1 METELKELGPGH
13 SQILLD
19 DPVHPRVT
27 PPPTT
32 KKKKSRAIWLI
43 LGLLLLFGIL
53 FVIGYL
59 PRRSREKG
67 INREAKEEESSL
79 PVVTVVQVKRSAP
92 TSELLLPSTL
102 TPLTEAYIYAR
113 ASGFVKRR
121 YVDIGDRVRE
131 GQLMAEIDAPDL
143 DQQVVQAR
151 ASLQQTRAN
160 LGQAQASLEQAQA
173 QQKLTGVTL
182 ARWKTLVA
190 RGVLSQQ
197 EGDQKQADYDNA
209 TAQVHVQEANIR
221 AAQDN
226 VRASEANLARLI
238 ELQGFK
244 FIRAP
249 FTGIVTSRSVDVG
262 SLISAAGAGQGN
274 PNLGS
279 NAGGGNNTSGELFR
293 VAQIDRLRVQVNVPQ
308 SYSPSIHLGLPAN
321 ITLQEMSRRKAV
333 GKVTRTSNSLD
344 QNTRTLLTEVQI
356 DNRDHSLLPGMYAQ
370 VQFVSE
376 RTDPPILIPGDSL
389 VIRSKG
395 PEVALLQPG
404 NKIHFIPITV
414 GRDYGTDIEVTGG
427 LTGGEHVVV
436 NITDDVQEGVEV
448 KPASA
453 KQKAGGVAGSAAT
466 SGQGSGNQPNGPSDQ
481 KPSGVGQPGAPP
493 AAQGNGGGKK

>member
-1 METELKELGPGH
+1 METELKALEPGH
-13 SQILLD
+13 EQILLD
-19 DPVHPRVT
+19 DPSHPRVA
-27 PPPTT
+27 PPMAT
-32 KKKKSRAIWLI
+32 KKKRSRVIWLV
-43 LGLLLLFGIL
+43 LGFLALFAIL
-53 FVIGYL
+53 FVVGYL
-59 PRRSREKG
+59 PRRSRESG
-67 INREAKEEESSL
+67 INKEAKEEETSL
-79 PVVTVVQVKRSAP
+79 PIVTVAQVKKSAP
-92 TSELLLPSTL
+92 TSELVLPGTL
-102 TPLTEAYIYAR
+102 TALTEAYIYAR

-143 DQQVVQAR
+143 DQQVIQAR

-160 LGQAQASLEQAQA
+160 LGQTQASLEQSQA

-209 TAQVHVQEANIR
+209 TAAVHVQEANIR

-226 VRASEANLARLI
+226 VRASEANVARLV

-249 FTGIVTSRSVDVG
+249 FAGVVTSRSVDVG

-279 NAGGGNNTSGELFR
+279 NAAGAGNTSGELFR
-293 VAQIDRLRVQVNVPQ
+293 VAQIDRLRVFVNVPQ
-308 SYSPSIHLGLPAN
+308 SYSSAIHLGLPAN
-321 ITLQEMSRRKAV
+321 ISLQEANRRKLV
-333 GKVTRTSNSLD
+333 GKVTRTANSLD

-356 DNRDHSLLPGMYAQ
+356 ENRDRTLLPGMYVQ
-370 VQFVSE
+370 IQFVSE
-376 RTDPPILIPGDSL
+376 RSNPPVLIPGDSL
-389 VIRSKG
+389 VIRTKG

-404 NKIHFIPITV
+404 NKVHFIPITV
-414 GRDYGTDIEVTGG
+414 GRDYGTDIEVTNG

-436 NITDDVQEGVEV
+436 NITDDVREGVEV
-448 KPASA
+448 KPAAS
-453 KQKAGGVAGSAAT
+453 KQKAAT
-466 SGQGSGNQPNGPSDQ
+466 QPNGPSDQ
-481 KPSGVGQPGAPP
+481 KPSGIGQPGD
-493 AAQGNGGGKK
+493 KKQNSPK

>member
-1 METELKELGPGH
+1 METELRALEPGK

-19 DPVHPRVT
+19 DPIHPRVT
-27 PPPTT
+27 PPHSA
-32 KKKKSRAIWLI
+32 KKRRSLVIWII
-43 LGLLLLFGIL
+43 LGLLAVFVVLF
-53 FVIGYL
+53 FVGYL
-59 PRRSREKG
+59 PRRHRENG
-67 INREAKEEESSL
+67 INKEAKEEESSL
-79 PVVTVVQVKRSAP
+79 PVVTVTQVKKSAP
-92 TSELLLPSTL
+92 SSELLLPGNI
-102 TPLTEAYIYAR
+102 TPLTEAYLYAR
-113 ASGFVKRR
+113 AAGYVKRR
-121 YVDIGDRVRE
+121 YVDIGDTVRE

-151 ASLQQTRAN
+151 ASLQQARAN
-160 LGQAQASLEQAQA
+160 LGQTQASLEQAQA

-190 RGVLSQQ
+190 KGVLSQQ

-249 FTGIVTSRSVDVG
+249 FTGVVTSRSVDVG
-262 SLISAAGAGQGN
+262 SLISTAGSGQGN

-279 NAGGGNNTSGELFR
+279 NAAGSGNTSGELFR
-293 VAQIDRLRVQVNVPQ
+293 VAQIDRLRILVNVPQ
-308 SYSPSIHLGLPAN
+308 SYSPIIHLGLPAN
-321 ITLQEMSRRKAV
+321 VTVQQMNRMTVV
-333 GKVTRTSNSLD
+333 GKVTRTANSLD

-356 DNRDHSLLPGMYAQ
+356 DNRNHTLLPGMYVQ
-370 VQFVSE
+370 LQFVSE

-389 VIRSKG
+389 VVRSKG
-395 PEVALLQPG
+395 PEVAVVEQG
-404 NKIHFIPITV
+404 NKVHFVPITV
-414 GRDYGTDIEVTGG
+414 GRDYGTDIEVTSG
-427 LTGGEHVVV
+427 LKGGEHVVV
-436 NITDDVQEGVEV
+436 NISDDVREGLEI
-448 KPASA
+448 KPASS

-466 SGQGSGNQPNGPSDQ
+466 NGQGGGNQANGPSDQ
-481 KPSGVGQPGAPP
+481 KPSGVSQPAPP
-493 AAQGNGGGKK
+493 NSANTGGKKQ

>member
-1 METELKELGPGH
+1 METELKALEPGH
-13 SQILLD
+13 PQILLD
-19 DPVHPRVT
+19 DPSHLRVP

-32 KKKKSRAIWLI
+32 KSRHGRVIWI
-43 LGLLLLFGIL
+43 VLGLLALFAIL
-53 FVIGYL
+53 FVVGYL
-59 PRRSREKG
+59 PRRNRESG
-67 INREAKEEESSL
+67 INKEAKEEESSL
-79 PVVTVVQVKRSAP
+79 PVVTVAQVKKSEP
-92 TSELLLPSTL
+92 TSELLLPGTL
-102 TPLTEAYIYAR
+102 TPLTEAYLYAR

-160 LGQAQASLEQAQA
+160 LGQTQASLEQAQA
-173 QQKLTGVTL
+173 QQKLTGITL
-182 ARWKTLVA
+182 SRWKTLVA

-238 ELQGFK
+238 ELQSFK

-249 FTGIVTSRSVDVG
+249 FAGVVTSRSVDVG
-262 SLISAAGAGQGN
+262 SLISASGAGQGN

-279 NAGGGNNTSGELFR
+279 NAGGGGNTSGELFR
-293 VAQIDRLRVQVNVPQ
+293 VAQINRLRVLVNVPQ
-308 SYSPSIHLGLPAN
+308 SYSSSIHLGLPAN
-321 ITLQEMSRRKAV
+321 ISIQEASRRKV
-333 GKVTRTSNSLD
+333 LGKVTRTSSSLD

-356 DNRDHSLLPGMYAQ
+356 DNRDRSLLPGMYVQ
-370 VQFVSE
+370 IQFVSE
-376 RTDPPILIPGDSL
+376 RSDPPVLIPGDSL
-389 VIRSKG
+389 VIHTKG
-395 PEVALLQPG
+395 PEVAMLQPG
-404 NKIHFIPITV
+404 NKVHFIPITV
-414 GRDYGTDIEVTGG
+414 GRDYGTNIEVTSG

-436 NITDDVQEGVEV
+436 NITDDVREGAEV
-448 KPASA
+448 KPAAS
-453 KQKAGGVAGSAAT
+453 KQQK
-466 SGQGSGNQPNGPSDQ
+466 SGTQQNGPSGPSD
-481 KPSGVGQPGAPP
+481 KSPSGVGMPGD
-493 AAQGNGGGKK
+493 QKQKSSK